1 MSGLETRTRMQDAR
15 HANVSDH
22 HSWHGTVLVR
32 GVQLINGSS
41 HRQNIAI
48 CDICVMVWLYLSAVL
63 LQRIFYLPSSLLP
76 AARGGGGGHGLIN
89 KYIPKHLPVS
99 H

>member
-1 MSGLETRTRMQDAR
+1 MQDAR

-41 HRQNIAI
+41 HRQNISI
-48 CDICVMVWLYLSAVL
+48 RDICVMVWLYLSAVL
-63 LQRIFYLPSSLLP
+63 LQRIFYLPWSLLP
-76 AARGGGGGHGLIN
+76 AFTAVRGGWKMGMD
-89 KYIPKHLPVS
+89 
-99 H
+99 